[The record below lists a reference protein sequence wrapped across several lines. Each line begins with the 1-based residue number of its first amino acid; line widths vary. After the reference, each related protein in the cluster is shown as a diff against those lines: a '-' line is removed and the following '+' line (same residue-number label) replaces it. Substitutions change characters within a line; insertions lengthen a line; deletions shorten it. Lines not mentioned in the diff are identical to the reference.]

1 VGKTDKSLLAQAYE
15 RLRGITTKDRIFVV
29 AHNSQTSV
37 VKKQLPGLPSRNI
50 IAEPARRNTAAAIG
64 LAAVIIGRISP
75 DAVMVVVPADQFI
88 CDKMKFLRLM
98 KKAARLAAIDNSLVT
113 IGIRPVYPAT
123 GYGYIKKAPG
133 ESFRVVKF
141 VEKPDLAKA
150 KRFVKNGYLWN
161 SGMFVWEVTAILE
174 ALRDHM
180 PRLYGKL
187 FELDNHPGRFKAALA
202 RAYASIASVSID
214 YGVLEKSKKVLVIP
228 SNLKWDDVGS
238 WLSMMRLLPVD
249 KDGNAVD
256 ANFKGI
262 RTKNCIVVSKDKRH
276 LVATYGLKDTIVV
289 QTPWATLVSSADGT
303 QDIRDLV
310 KLIGSDA
317 KTKGFC

>member
-1 VGKTDKSLLAQAYE
+1 
-15 RLRGITTKDRIFVV
+15 
-29 AHNSQTSV
+29 
-37 VKKQLPGLPSRNI
+37 LPSRNI